1 MKKIEL
7 DINTTYKL
15 VCVDEDFEVN
25 VKIKKDKTIEINM
38 PYGNIAIEPYASNE
52 VNIKERK

>member
-7 DINTTYKL
+7 NINKTYKL

-38 PYGNIAIEPYASNE
+38 PYGNIAIEPYCANE